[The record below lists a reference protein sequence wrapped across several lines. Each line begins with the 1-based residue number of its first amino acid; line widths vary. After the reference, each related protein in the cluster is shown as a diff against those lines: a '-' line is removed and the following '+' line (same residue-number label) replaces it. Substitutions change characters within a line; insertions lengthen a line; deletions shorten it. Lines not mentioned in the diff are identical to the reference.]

1 MLIRSLT
8 LPEWIASLGSVAG
21 FGFWG
26 EPFPE
31 VRLCGRASFQRANG
45 CSFQLAGVGRNRAP
59 GSEPFIFITSKA
71 NRLIEGI
78 QDRMPTILDDRTAE
92 DWMNPGE
99 RNLLRL
105 KSLLVA
111 APDDNL
117 VLSLAS
123 STVNRVNNAGLELL
137 VPVRTISVR
146 RS

>member
-1 MLIRSLT
+1 MRTCFVSEG
-8 LPEWIASLGSVAG
+8 EWL
-21 FGFWG
+21 F
-26 EPFPE
+26 FP
-31 VRLCGRASFQRANG
+31 VGPSPPKPGRWQRTF
-45 CSFQLAGVGRNRAP
+45 S
-59 GSEPFIFITSKA
+59 FITSKA